1 MTFEMK
7 FSRKAVMFVSQSSC
21 SCGCGSE
28 EKIRL
33 LYACSGAADVGQIAD
48 LVARK
53 LDDEEWGGMSC
64 LSGIGAGL
72 SGFIESAKEA
82 ENIVIDGCPVGCGR
96 KIFEKNGL
104 PFSEVVITNL
114 GVVKGSAPATPEVT
128 DRIANSIKAGF
139 SGK

>member
-1 MTFEMK
+1 M
-7 FSRKAVMFVSQSSC
+7 AQCSC
-21 SCGCGSE
+21 SCGGDSE

-64 LSGIGAGL
+64 LSGIGAEL
-72 SGFIESAKEA
+72 SGFLESAKEA
-82 ENIVIDGCPVGCGR
+82 DNIVIDGCPVGCGR
-96 KIFEKNGL
+96 KMFEKHGL
-104 PFSEVVITNL
+104 PFSEIVMTKL
-114 GVVKGSAPATPEVT
+114 GLVKGSTPATPEVV
-128 DRIANSIKAGF
+128 DRMAETIKAGF